1 MDYIGA
7 DGRAG
12 SDVFMRLRKGLRNER
27 DVAMIPFLKTFIGRR
42 RRHSD
47 EFQLDKRRTRG
58 RGQNELSSS
67 WERPCY

>member
-27 DVAMIPFLKTFIGRR
+27 DVAMIPF
-42 RRHSD
+42 
-47 EFQLDKRRTRG
+47 
-58 RGQNELSSS
+58 
-67 WERPCY
+67 